1 MDSLSIAKDIGTSLR
16 NNTKAAEDILRL
28 PAGHNRLEDD
38 VLSRVRISLEKYQDW
53 QQKWSGEASNPGAA
67 AEALWG
73 DQGWR
78 IVQGMLNKL
87 LEDSDHVGKYLDH
100 IRESPTTKPRS
111 KWKVTVKALRPKQQ
125 SIESLKE
132 ILDLTAA
139 LPASIDRLWLY
150 SDSVFDSLHR
160 VSMYEAKLPESEKL
174 LTLALQSRAGSLDL
188 HILVSDSPGHCC
200 LKMDLLDAESLT
212 FHTSNRLGHPSRRL
226 FYHLFAETRESP
238 QEIKVIT
245 VENIPEPDESAIFE
259 SESARNDIVESN
271 KADIQLFKS
280 QPGTGTKW
288 TVSRR
293 GSNPPSCLFLQ
304 PSVGTKLLETKPE
317 RLNSLLKTREKRSN
331 ATTVEY
337 ISIGAKIELA
347 YKVIECGFFLIGTP
361 WFSSL
366 SSKNIKRMRSLGQKR
381 NNFMLDVQTLDHH
394 DMVSDDPGALAETT
408 HLFRIGI
415 LLMEIAL
422 GEPNDY
428 PRIDN
433 DGHDEAWI
441 SKLPLIERA
450 MGTQY
455 CEATAFCLHYRQPNY
470 RFRAP
475 EKYQGEN
482 FVEWQSYLAGF
493 LREYYLG
500 VFLRYAV
507 RAVSKSL
514 DELRTLTWFRL
525 QKLREL
531 GLS

>member
-1 MDSLSIAKDIGTSLR
+1 MDSISVAQDIGTSLSKITR
-16 NNTKAAEDILRL
+16 AAEDILRL
-28 PAGHNRLEDD
+28 AAGHVTLEDH
-38 VLSRVRISLEKYQDW
+38 VLWRARMSLDKYQVW
-53 QQKWSGEASNPGAA
+53 QQKWSGVTSAPNVA

-73 DQGWR
+73 VQGWR
-78 IVQGMLNKL
+78 MIQGMLNKL
-87 LEDSDHVGKYLDH
+87 LEDSNHIAKYLDH
-100 IRESPTTKPRS
+100 IRESSATKPRS
-111 KWKVTVKALRPKQQ
+111 KWKATVKVLRPKQQ
-125 SIESLKE
+125 SSESLKE
-132 ILDLTAA
+132 LRELAAA
-139 LPASIDRLWLY
+139 LDASIDGLCIY
-150 SDSVFDSLHR
+150 SESVFDSLHGILA
-160 VSMYEAKLPESEKL
+160 YEAKLPESEKL

-188 HILVSDSPGHCC
+188 HILYSDSPGHSC
-200 LKMDLLDAESLT
+200 LEMDLLDAEPLT
-212 FHTSNRLGHPSRRL
+212 FHTSNGLGNPSRRL

-245 VENIPEPDESAIFE
+245 VENIPELDESAVDE
-259 SESARNDIVESN
+259 SEPAKNDIVDSN
-271 KADIQLFKS
+271 IADIQLFKS

-293 GSNPPSCLFLQ
+293 GSNPPSCLFLE

-317 RLNSLLKTREKRSN
+317 RLNSLLKTPEKGSN
-331 ATTVEY
+331 PSTVEY

-366 SSKNIKRMRSLGQKR
+366 SSQNIKRIRSLGQKR
-381 NNFMLDVQTLDHH
+381 NNFMLEVQTLDHH
-394 DMVSDDPGALAETT
+394 DMLSDDPGALAETT

-422 GEPNDY
+422 DEPNGHS
-428 PRIDN
+428 RIDN

-455 CEATAFCLHYRQPNY
+455 CKATAFCLQYRQPNY
-470 RFRAP
+470 RFRGP

-500 VFLRYAV
+500 VFIRYAV
-507 RAVSKSL
+507 RAISKSL
-514 DELRTLTWFRL
+514 DELRTLTWSRL
-525 QKLREL
+525 QQMRDL
-531 GLS
+531 GLY